1 MKEACKKKIR
11 GSILLLLSF
20 VFCFATSCKDDNDD
34 EGGKGYD
41 SSKPVTFERFS
52 PESGTSGDHFFV
64 YGDNFGNDKSRV
76 KLTIN
81 GQDALVI
88 NVNNTCIYG
97 KVPVRAGE
105 GTVKVTIGGEG
116 ETPTEYSFEK
126 PFEYKGI
133 MRVST
138 LCGYVDRDGNSS
150 RKDGTL
156 AEAQFQAPYW
166 LAMDSNKDLWLIEEY
181 NSIRRI
187 SIKNDAVT
195 TLMGTGGDMGR
206 PRTLAF
212 SLDSDTLFIANDA
225 DGHGSMAVARSYR
238 ADGFKDWSSM
248 IRSGWCNGA
257 SIHPKTGDLFFN
269 SFEQGQLYK
278 WDYALNEKKELFK
291 IDDVRWEF
299 NIQFAPSGK
308 FAYLVVKNQQYIL
321 KSYFDEDRREL
332 KLANIFCGKKG
343 SADFADGVGTKAR
356 FNQPHEGCFDEDD
369 NFYICDVDNHC
380 IRKISP
386 DGVVSTFAGRPRE
399 AGYADG
405 DLRKE
410 AQFRNPSGIVYD
422 KDSKTFYI
430 ADMGNKR
437 IRTIRVE

>member
-1 MKEACKKKIR
+1 MKETCKNKIR
-11 GSILLLLSF
+11 GSLLLLFSF
-20 VFCFATSCKDDNDD
+20 VLCLATSCKDDDE
-34 EGGKGYD
+34 EGGDQNYNP
-41 SSKPVTFERFS
+41 SLPATFDRFS
-52 PESGTSGDHFFV
+52 PETGTSGDHFFV
-64 YGDNFGNDKSRV
+64 YGTNFGTDKSRV
-76 KLTIN
+76 QLTIN
-81 GQDALVI
+81 GKPALVI

-97 KVPVRAGE
+97 KVPVRAGV
-105 GTVKVTIGGEG
+105 GIVKVTIGGED

-126 PFEYKGI
+126 PFDYKGI
-133 MRVST
+133 LRVST

-166 LAMDSNKDLWLIEEY
+166 LAFDKNKDIWLIEEY
-181 NSIRRI
+181 NSIRKI
-187 SIKNDAVT
+187 SIKEDKVT
-195 TLMGTGGDMGR
+195 TAIGTGGDLGR
-206 PRTLAF
+206 PRTIAF
-212 SLDSDTLFIANDA
+212 SLDCDTLFIANDA
-225 DGHGSMAVARSYR
+225 AGDGSMAVARAYR
-238 ADGFKDWSSM
+238 KDEFKNWYSM

-257 SIHPKTGDLFFN
+257 SIHPHTGDMFFN
-269 SFEQGQLYK
+269 SYDQGQLYK

-291 IDDVRWEF
+291 IDDVHWEY

-321 KSYFDEDRREL
+321 KSYFDEGKREL

-343 SADFADGVGTKAR
+343 SAEFADGVGTKAR
-356 FNQPHEGCFDEDD
+356 FDQPHQGCFDEED

-386 DGVVSTFAGRPRE
+386 DGVVSTFAGRPQGP
-399 AGYADG
+399 GYADG

-422 KDSKTFYI
+422 KDAKTFYI